1 MRVLVFRPQPDA
13 ERSAEALRGRGQ
25 RPVVAPLF
33 TVVPSAQP
41 MPAGPFDALVLTS
54 ANAVPA
60 LAEAPPAWRSLPAF
74 CVGSRTAS
82 AAREAGFT
90 AHSAKG
96 NRADLLALIREALP
110 PARKLL
116 LVAGHD
122 RHEDLPE
129 RLRAAGHEVAIW
141 TAYEAKAVEALPEP
155 AAEALRSGQADAALH
170 YSPRSAQVFLGL
182 ADQAGLAEQAR
193 ALPQLALSAEIAAPL
208 IAAGADTVLVA
219 EHPEEAALFAALAQ
233 LPARILLNGDAKEA
247 PAAASGGETGE
258 DGMTAEPSSE
268 QSPAG
273 KRRSRSGRTPPT
285 IELAAEPAASPPDAA
300 AEAAPTPSTA
310 DEKAEA
316 AAEAVLPTEALGQEF
331 SPPPVPEQQRRYAL
345 PTVALAGLAGGVV
358 GAGLVLL
365 ALRLA
370 GPDDNARLAE
380 LGRRIEALQ
389 AQSAALPSRAAL
401 EALDRKASAAAE
413 SAAKASGE
421 AQANAARL
429 AELAR
434 AQPGTAA
441 GDAAAIAR
449 ADSNAQAAREAADAL
464 AQRLAGVEATAK
476 SAALP
481 ARQALAA
488 ARIVLAERIRT
499 AIAAGRPFQ
508 QDVAALGVGGLPAER
523 LAPLDA
529 VAAKG
534 AATRDA
540 LLAQFKGHRALF
552 ARETA
557 PATSDW
563 QDKLVGLASRVV
575 TIRPV
580 GDSGANDPATL
591 PIRLENALVQNDI
604 AAAATF
610 WGQLPEP
617 ARRASEAFGA
627 ALKAR
632 AAAEAAIAGIASE
645 AVAALG
651 TAG

>member
-155 AAEALRSGQADAALH
+155 AAEALRSGQTDAALH